1 MRKNYT
7 SDKIKYGWDYENKE
21 GYNDL
26 SLLEKLVQMNSISK
40 DRYILIDYDE
50 QKFPNVKFDLVI
62 SLYSLDYHYDINIY
76 LDYLKKNTNENSFI
90 IFDTIR
96 PNYFEEIFENVKVIK
111 ENNTTVHKSKRLA
124 CRGFKRND

>member
-1 MRKNYT
+1 MKEEFHVILPFLRQNQKILSIGSGLGGLEIEILKKFASSKITFIEKNYT

-50 QKFPNVKFDLVI
+50 QKFQTLNLIWSYPYIPWIITMILI
-62 SLYSLDYHYDINIY
+62 
-76 LDYLKKNTNENSFI
+76 FI
-90 IFDTIR
+90 
-96 PNYFEEIFENVKVIK
+96 
-111 ENNTTVHKSKRLA
+111 
-124 CRGFKRND
+124 

>member
-1 MRKNYT
+1 MSIGSGLGGLEIEILKKFASSKITFIEKNYT

-76 LDYLKKNTNENSFI
+76 LDYLKKI
-90 IFDTIR
+90 LMKI
-96 PNYFEEIFENVKVIK
+96 P
-111 ENNTTVHKSKRLA
+111 L
-124 CRGFKRND
+124 